1 MNQYKQ
7 LGWIDIN
14 SWDKSMLTVGMNQYQ
29 QLPLVKLIIKL
40 SVNLSLKQVHLII
53 LKKAGA

>member
-1 MNQYKQ
+1 
-7 LGWIDIN
+7 
-14 SWDKSMLTVGMNQYQ
+14 MLTVGMNQYQ